1 MADGGILLSIDGSSC
16 TTYMKEEVDRYR
28 LVIGNKTCVLEKEN
42 NPGILR
48 SPSAGKL
55 LGYLVDDGAHV
66 NRGQPYAEIEVMK
79 MIVTLTATEMGK
91 LTLTKGPGTVL
102 DAGTVLATMELDD
115 ASLVTK
121 TQIYRGGFDEFVMGT
136 EGLPE
141 KLNYVHNRCRAILE
155 NTLAGKSGFVFFAQT
170 LYGSDMKNI
179 LFLTVSVTI

>member
-79 MIVTLTATEMGK
+79 MIVTLTANEMGK
-91 LTLTKGPGTVL
+91 LTLTKGPGTIL

-170 LYGSDMKNI
+170 LYGP
-179 LFLTVSVTI
+179 VW